1 MSEFRITQNQYYTR
15 IVPSQISSGDIELGL
30 QENLLPLHPKHCIY
44 ESCTKEEFEEFQ
56 RSATVKNLEQL
67 ANNDLRAEQYEKR
80 LEGNDNSNIRTR
92 QCYKGIC
99 KALLG
104 LIGIISLLVLLANV
118 LPQKDRSTQ

>member
-56 RSATVKNLEQL
+56 KSATLKNLEQF
-67 ANNDLRAEQYEKR
+67 ANKNLSPEQYRKE
-80 LEGNDNSNIRTR
+80 LEEADNPDIRPE
-92 QCYKGIC
+92 QGYKGVC
-99 KALLG
+99 KAFLV
-104 LIGIISLLVLLANV
+104 LIGIISLWVLLANV